1 MLRMLIVGVALLAAS
16 LPSEAVGQADGGVA
30 AYSQGHFRG
39 FRTLINGPSKYR
51 RPLVVRSLTVP
62 AGTAW
67 ELCSGLTYT
76 GCRQVQGSVP
86 SMVMTVRSAR
96 PVAAVLPASAAI
108 PGNSTGASGATGS
121 GASLRGMASEF
132 FVAPD
137 EAGSRVEV
145 QPATAEAMSRR
156 AVEFCRA
163 RGWRSS
169 PHGRLQTLGGR
180 VYLADVLCADE

>member
-1 MLRMLIVGVALLAAS
+1 MLRMLIVGAALAAAS
-16 LPSEAVGQADGGVA
+16 LPAQAAAQAEGGVA

-39 FRTLINGPSKYR
+39 FRTLINEPSKYR
-51 RPLVVRSLTVP
+51 RPLMVRSLTVP
-62 AGTAW
+62 AGAAW

-96 PVAAVLPASAAI
+96 PVAPVLPASAAA
-108 PGNSTGASGATGS
+108 GTGAMGASGS
-121 GASLRGMASEF
+121 GASLRGVASEY

-137 EAGSRVEV
+137 ERGNRVEV
-145 QPATAEAMSRR
+145 QPATAEAMTRR
-156 AVEFCRA
+156 AVEYCRA
-163 RGWRSS
+163 HGWRSS